1 MGGSTSVRLVP
12 ASTFSIDELALTF
25 TESFEGY
32 AVPMDVDGPTFRR
45 MAELFDI
52 DADASLVAVR
62 GDERVGLVNVGLRG
76 RSAWI
81 GGMGVT
87 ARERRGGIG
96 EALMRAAHESAAERG
111 AAEVWLEVI
120 TTNEPAIRLYE
131 KLGYEHVRE
140 LEIWAVEPVEAQ
152 ASAARETGARERP
165 RAAPG
170 ARAVA
175 AGRRDARARARRR
188 RDDRPGRRR
197 RRGRRARDGVGDRRR
212 ADRGQDRRRRGGR
225 PRRRARPRS
234 HAPADEHPG
243 GGRGG
248 ARDPPLRG
256 RAGPAPARAAARP
269 HLRLANLVRR
279 FATNQVRCVTRRRR
293 ARGRAGRRPSAAAGA
308 GGRRR
313 ARRGASGSPRTRR
326 RRTRPGATR
335 TGCASW
341 CCRCGTSAPGSTHP
355 RRRSA

>member
-52 DADASLVAVR
+52 DEDASLVAVR

-152 ASAARETGARERP
+152 ASAARETGAREAHARVRELRREP
-165 RAAPG
+165 EPWQRADETLEH
-170 ARAVA
+170 VL
-175 AGRRDARARARRR
+175 DAE
-188 RDDRPGRRR
+188 GTI
-197 RRGRRARDGVGDRRR
+197 GLVGD
-212 ADRGQDRRRRGGR
+212 G
-225 PRRRARPRS
+225 
-234 HAPADEHPG
+234 
-243 GGRGG
+243 
-248 ARDPPLRG
+248 
-256 RAGPAPARAAARP
+256 AAAVVRATESATVVEQIAAETADAAADVLAAALARGATLRLTNIP
-269 HLRLANLVRR
+269 EGDEAALAIRRFGDEPALRQHELRLAL
-279 FATNQVRCVTRRRR
+279 T
-293 ARGRAGRRPSAAAGA
+293 
-308 GGRRR
+308 
-313 ARRGASGSPRTRR
+313 
-326 RRTRPGATR
+326 
-335 TGCASW
+335 
-341 CCRCGTSAPGSTHP
+341 
-355 RRRSA
+355 